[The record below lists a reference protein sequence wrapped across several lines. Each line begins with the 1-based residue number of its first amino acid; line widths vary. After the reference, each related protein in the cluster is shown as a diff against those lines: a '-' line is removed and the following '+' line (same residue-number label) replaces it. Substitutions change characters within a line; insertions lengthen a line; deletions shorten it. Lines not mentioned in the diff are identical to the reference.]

1 MMRTFPIG
9 LTCILV
15 LGGCQTTP
23 VDTPKGLA
31 QWYPQGHRAPPAP
44 ETTATE
50 PTPAQSGAF
59 KMESRSS
66 AIAPKAIA
74 AEDHQSLKQRQP
86 AGDSALQYAKLRNRL
101 KDLEQKYDHLWLKY
115 QALEKGL
122 TLGLVPPEVDR
133 SLNAALDRSTTQ
145 PALPPHRLSGAPP
158 RDRGTGQNDPVQT
171 PSGIKH
177 RVKDMPIIKAVHEPM
192 APSLSEGI
200 KDALA
205 LYQSA
210 KYGKALLAFQG
221 LQKQYSPKQLKG
233 NDHYWIGL
241 CWYQLKDFSKARE
254 SLDIFQDRYPGHNFA
269 RKAKLYQAK
278 IDIDVGLTKKGVAA
292 LEELVR
298 QQSNDQVAKLAL
310 SEIESVND
318 IFR

>member
-1 MMRTFPIG
+1 MRTFPIG
-9 LTCILV
+9 LACIFV

-31 QWYPQGHRAPPAP
+31 QWYPQGHRAPTAQ
-44 ETTATE
+44 ETTAAE
-50 PTPAQSGAF
+50 ATPAQPGEA
-59 KMESRSS
+59 KVEPRSS

-74 AEDHQSLKQRQP
+74 AEDHQSVERHRQS
-86 AGDSALQYAKLRNRL
+86 ADSALQYAKLHNRL
-101 KDLEQKYDHLWLKY
+101 KDLEQKYDQLWLKY

-133 SLNAALDRSTTQ
+133 SLNAALDRSSTRSAQ
-145 PALPPHRLSGAPP
+145 PSHKLSDAQP
-158 RDRGTGQNDPVQT
+158 RDLGTRHNDPVQT

-177 RVKDMPIIKAVHEPM
+177 SVKDMPIIKAVHEPM

-254 SLDIFQDRYPGHNFA
+254 SLDIFQNRYPGHNFA

-298 QQSNDQVAKLAL
+298 QQSSDEVAKLAL